1 MIMGDRHWA
10 LHNILSSFHKNIY
23 SEFSDPVDT
32 DKTDEIIAPTMH
44 CILTVA
50 RFPYQKYRYLDLF

>member
-44 CILTVA
+44 PVHTNSSSVSV
-50 RFPYQKYRYLDLF
+50 PKVSVP